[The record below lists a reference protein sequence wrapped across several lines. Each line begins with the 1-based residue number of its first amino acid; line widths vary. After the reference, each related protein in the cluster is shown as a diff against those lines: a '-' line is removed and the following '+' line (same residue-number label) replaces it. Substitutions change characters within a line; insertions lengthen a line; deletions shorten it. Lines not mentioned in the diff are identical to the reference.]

1 MRGTPA
7 WRPCYHGQMKIATP
21 DSWYRVRRLAD
32 GVTHI
37 DEPHIKPFFRCNI
50 WHVRGRDCDLLLD
63 SGMGVVS
70 LRRQIAVL
78 AERPL
83 VAVASHAHFD
93 HIGNHHEFA
102 DRAIHRAEADILAK
116 PTRPATLADLYVSDE
131 IFTTLPPGDYDS
143 RRYDVVPAPATRVL
157 DDGDTIDLGDRR
169 FEVMH
174 LPGHSPGSIA
184 LWEKATGILFSGDV
198 VYDGPLIDDCYHS
211 DVGDYLASMER
222 LRRLPVRAVH
232 GGHFPSFGPERFREL
247 IDEYLAG
254 KRWPGYPGEAAR
266 SV

>member
-1 MRGTPA
+1 ME
-7 WRPCYHGQMKIATP
+7 IATAE
-21 DSWYRVRRLAD
+21 SWYRVRPLAD

-37 DEPHIKPFFRCNI
+37 DEPHIKPFYRCNI
-50 WHVRGRDCDLLLD
+50 WHVRGRDRDLLLD

-70 LRRQIAVL
+70 LRQQIAAL

-102 DRAIHRAEADILAK
+102 ERAIHRAEADIMAR
-116 PTRPATLADLYVSDE
+116 PTRPATLADLYVSDG
-131 IFTTLPPGDYDS
+131 IFTALPPGDYDS
-143 RRYDVVPAPATRVL
+143 ERYDVVPAPATRIL
-157 DDGDTIDLGDRR
+157 EDGDVIDLGDRA
-169 FEVMH
+169 FQVMH
-174 LPGHSPGSIA
+174 LPGHSPGGIA

-211 DVGDYLASMER
+211 DVGDYIDSMER
-222 LRRLPVRAVH
+222 LRGLPVTAVH
-232 GGHFPSFGPERFREL
+232 GGHFPSFGADRFRAL

-254 KRWPGYPGEAAR
+254 KRRPGCPGEAAR
-266 SV
+266 A